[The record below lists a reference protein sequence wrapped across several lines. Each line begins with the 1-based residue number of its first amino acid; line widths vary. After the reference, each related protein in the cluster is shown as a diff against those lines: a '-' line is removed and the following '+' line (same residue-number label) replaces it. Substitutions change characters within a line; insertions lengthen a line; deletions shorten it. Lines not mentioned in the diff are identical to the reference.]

1 MEKKIILFL
10 LILSISFNNYFVSS
24 TSSSSSSSSS
34 SECHQ
39 KIFSVSEVNPYNIN
53 SLVVIQGI
61 FCLNSTEGIKVSF
74 SVPEEGSNISYGLDC
89 DDSLTIDS
97 IGETITCRLSDYYSG
112 NNAVNFSTLAIVMV
126 YTPIPVPTPTPSKT
140 PTKQNVGPVPVLG
153 TGKYIFTNSSCPSGC
168 SENGFCDVGNTC
180 RCSQNQASFDCSVR
194 VYNQTSLPSPKVQ
207 AFNTFSMSSSNE
219 QFSVVLSHI
228 IANPAGSTSGISM
241 ISQLSQ
247 YAVNN
252 HSSSNDG
259 LSFTMD
265 GTTYTNGKPS
275 SKPWLNQLQYDVLFT
290 SLEEPSF
297 SYENYKGAYLPLSSS
312 AATITLTPTINLYYL
327 PSVYYTTSGGATYS
341 MIFKI
346 SNQHDSMSG
355 YSNVFSETSNSIT
368 LSSGD
373 GKNSL
378 MVISLSD
385 IYSFNQTTAPN
396 HAYLSLLPISY
407 SYLITNYDSD
417 SLYVSVNIPSIYS
430 TNNQNPY
437 TIQLNIN
444 VYDIDPSSP
453 SKLPKWALGLIV
465 GFSVFISIII
475 IFTIAKYIKTKRQKY
490 SIINDHHHHHDH
502 Y

>member
-1 MEKKIILFL
+1 MEKKILLFL

-24 TSSSSSSSSS
+24 TSSSSSSS

-61 FCLNSTEGIKVSF
+61 FCLNSTEGIKVSLN
-74 SVPEEGSNISYGLDC
+74 VPEEGSNISYGLDC

-97 IGETITCRLSDYYSG
+97 IGETITCRLSDNYSG
-112 NNAVNFSTLAIVMV
+112 KNAVNFTTLAIVMV

-140 PTKQNVGPVPVLG
+140 PTKQIAVGPVPVLG
-153 TGKYIFTNSSCPSGC
+153 TSKYIFTNSSCPSGC

-180 RCSQNQASFDCSVR
+180 RCNQNQASFDCSVR
-194 VYNQTSLPSPKVQ
+194 VYNQTSLPSPIVQ

-228 IANPAGSTSGISM
+228 IANPAGSTSDISM
-241 ISQLSQ
+241 VSQLSQ
-247 YAVNN
+247 YAVSGN
-252 HSSSNDG
+252 SSSKVG
-259 LSFTMD
+259 LSFTLD

-275 SKPWLNQLQYDVLFT
+275 SKPWLNQLQYDVGFT
-290 SLEEPSF
+290 SVEEPSF

-312 AATITLTPTINLYYL
+312 AATITLTPTININYL
-327 PSVYYTTSGGATYS
+327 PTVYYTTSGGATYS

-396 HAYLSLLPISY
+396 HAYLSLLPNPGSSLIS
-407 SYLITNYDSD
+407 NYDSD

-444 VYDIDPSSP
+444 VYDIDTSSH

-465 GFSVFISIII
+465 GFSVFIGIVI
-475 IFTIAKYIKTKRQKY
+475 IFIIAKYIKTKRHNY
-490 SIINDHHHHHDH
+490 SRINDHHHHGH